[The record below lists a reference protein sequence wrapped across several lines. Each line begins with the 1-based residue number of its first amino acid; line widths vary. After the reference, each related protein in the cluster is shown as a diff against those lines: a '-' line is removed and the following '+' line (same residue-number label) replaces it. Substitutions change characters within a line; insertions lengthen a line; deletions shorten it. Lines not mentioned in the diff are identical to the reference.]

1 MELEYKFIKHF
12 GPSIFKVK
20 IPVKIVDEL
29 NNYVD
34 KIIANNEKEKEL
46 DHGKYLVGDVTQEFR
61 LEKDILEKSGWL
73 NFLAQSAS
81 KWIEL
86 QTEKK
91 IKKFQLIESWIV
103 RQFENEYNP
112 VHWHSGHLS
121 GAGFLKVPK
130 NLGNFIQKKD
140 TKDYPGGMLELIH
153 GSKAFLS
160 NAKFRIKPEI
170 GDFYFFPNYMMHTV
184 YPFKDTKE
192 ERRSISFNAKIDDEI
207 YNDYS

>member
-1 MELEYKFIKHF
+1 MELEYKFIKNF

-20 IPVKIVDEL
+20 IPGKIVEEL

-34 KIIANNEKEKEL
+34 QIVTNNEKEKEL
-46 DHGKYLVGDVTQEFR
+46 DHGQYLVGDVTQEFK

-73 NFLAQSAS
+73 NFIAQSAS